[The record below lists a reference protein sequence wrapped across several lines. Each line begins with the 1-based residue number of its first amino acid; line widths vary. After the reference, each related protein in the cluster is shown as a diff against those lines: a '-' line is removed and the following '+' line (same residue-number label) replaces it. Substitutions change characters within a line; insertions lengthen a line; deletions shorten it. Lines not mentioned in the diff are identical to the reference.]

1 MNVRTMLTNAF
12 DRNVSSVDRIIRALL
27 ALSVPILY
35 LTGQIAGIAAIILAV
50 LAVLIV
56 RTSVTGTCGIYYGLG
71 RSTYR
76 KTPQQPPS
84 GQSERGQV

>member
-1 MNVRTMLTNAF
+1 MNVRTMLTNGF
-12 DRNVSSVDRIIRALL
+12 DRNVGSVDRVIRGLL

-35 LTGQIAGIAAIILAV
+35 FTGQIAGIAAIILAV

-56 RTSVTGTCGIYYGLG
+56 RTSVTGKCGIYYGLG

-84 GQSERGQV
+84 GQSERRHV